1 MVFLEIAAEELQHGM
16 LAAGFA
22 NGAAVIRVHCEG
34 LIRKLW
40 SQLLEDP
47 DEQLPWE
54 APLIDIARNHYGNS
68 DITASLGDLFYFQ
81 PGHHGYIA
89 RKVEIDRTPEGRP
102 VPTPGRFVQGK
113 DSYRIADATMNECCR
128 LADQL
133 MEALTPPGQQ
143 YNERRV
149 TVQRLKYQERFED
162 FEVLAAM
169 SQNSLARWGRL
180 GFQLDRHRG
189 RLDGPFTH
197 KGVSDMMGAIMML
210 PGLGKLPG
218 WVNRS
223 LSPKQSRTSNAR
235 VIERAHCD
243 ERYFTALCG
252 TRENVRTE
260 IQVGKQWIE
269 LPVGLAS
276 FAVFPGNLAQRA
288 FGLKPTMHRVV
299 HTGETRSASAIN
311 RRTSNVTLLIGG
323 V

>member
-1 MVFLEIAAEELQHGM
+1 MVFLEIAAEELQHGL

-22 NGAAVIRVHCEG
+22 NGAAAILVHCEG

-54 APLIDIARNHYGNS
+54 APLIDIARNHYGS
-68 DITASLGDLFYFQ
+68 RDITVGLGDLFYFQ

-102 VPTPGRFVQGK
+102 EPTPSQFVQGNG
-113 DSYRIADATMNECCR
+113 SYRIADTTMDECCR

-133 MEALTPPGQQ
+133 MEALTPQRQQ
-143 YNERRV
+143 FKECRV
-149 TVQRLKYQERFED
+149 TVQRLKYQERYED
-162 FEVLAAM
+162 FEDLAAM

-189 RLDGPFTH
+189 RLDGPLAR
-197 KGVSDMMGAIMML
+197 KGVSDVMGAMMML

-218 WVNRS
+218 WVNKS
-223 LSPKQSRTSNAR
+223 LNPKQSRASDMR
-235 VIERAHCD
+235 LVERAHSD

-252 TRENVRTE
+252 TRANVRTE
-260 IQVGKQWIE
+260 VHIGKQWIE
-269 LPVGLAS
+269 LPVGLTS

-288 FGLKPTMHRVV
+288 FGLTPTMHRVV
-299 HTGETRSASAIN
+299 HTGQTLPASAID
-311 RRTSNVTLLIGG
+311 RRTGNVTLMIGG